1 MERRKNLW
9 KAGHSTLKQA
19 YELLHEVCG
28 QVIGSRGTRRH
39 IGRVVG
45 EAQLRQG
52 LPLGSSRAVREG

>member
-1 MERRKNLW
+1 MERREILW

-28 QVIGSRGTRRH
+28 KAIGSRGTRRH
-39 IGRVVG
+39 IGWVFG

-52 LPLGSSRAVREG
+52 LPVGSSRAVREG